1 MKQNKTMRTIL
12 LDYVAANGPQT
23 WSELHRVVLTVA
35 GRNLNDRH
43 WGIGYLDQVSTS
55 SVCFPTRNESRY
67 LAKRKDGL
75 YEIRRMGEKF

>member
-1 MKQNKTMRTIL
+1 MKRNKTVRTIL

-35 GRNLNDRH
+35 GRNLNENH
-43 WGIGYLDQVSTS
+43 WGIGYLDKVSPS

-67 LAKRKDGL
+67 LHQVGGKYYLMNAR
-75 YEIRRMGEKF
+75 

>member
-1 MKQNKTMRTIL
+1 MRNKTMRTIL
-12 LDYVAANGPQT
+12 LDFVQANGLQT
-23 WSELHRVVLTVA
+23 WSDLHRVVLTVA

-43 WGIGYLDQVSTS
+43 WGISYLDRVSTG

-75 YEIRRMGEKF
+75 YEIRRIDEKF

>member
-1 MKQNKTMRTIL
+1 MRTIL
-12 LDYVAANGPQT
+12 LDFVQANGPQT
-23 WSELHRVVLTVA
+23 WSDLHHVVLTVA

>member
-1 MKQNKTMRTIL
+1 MKKNKTMRTIL

-35 GRNLNDRH
+35 GRNLNENH
-43 WGIGYLDQVSTS
+43 WGIGYLDNVSTS

-67 LAKRKDGL
+67 LRQ
-75 YEIRRMGEKF
+75 MGEKYYLMNSR

>member
-1 MKQNKTMRTIL
+1 MRKKTMRTIL
-12 LDYVAANGPQT
+12 LDFVQANGPQT
-23 WSELHRVVLTVA
+23 WSDLHHVVLTVA

-75 YEIRRMGEKF
+75 YEIRRIGEKF

>member
-1 MKQNKTMRTIL
+1 MKKNKTMRTIL

-35 GRNLNDRH
+35 GRNLNEKH
-43 WGIGYLDQVSTS
+43 WGIGYLDNVSPG

-67 LAKRKDGL
+67 LLK
-75 YEIRRMGEKF
+75 MGEKYQLVYAR